1 MTQEHPNNLL
11 KNSLLLGAGGRRRP
25 LSSTQYCRLRK
36 VDEPHQHFL
45 CNAQSAVL
53 QAREHCWVWWKRRQ
67 LGNLWGPLQI
77 LDFQRCHHQL
87 MGLQEIRDS
96 GDLIRDWLSDV
107 TVYQQLRLIHFQKV
121 THCWS
126 VSAAGA
132 KPLARPYIT
141 LRTWGFRDLAGEARK
156 HLAHH
161 ASFTFYGS
169 VLSSR
174 LPACFFSDLRCLTE
188 QDFEMS

>member
-1 MTQEHPNNLL
+1 M
-11 KNSLLLGAGGRRRP
+11 SLTSISCAMQNMQSCKHVNIAG
-25 LSSTQYCRLRK
+25 S
-36 VDEPHQHFL
+36 D
-45 CNAQSAVL
+45 
-53 QAREHCWVWWKRRQ
+53 
-67 LGNLWGPLQI
+67 GNGEIWGTCGGPLQI
-77 LDFQRCHHQL
+77 LDFQRCHHHL
-87 MGLQEIRDS
+87 TGLEEIRDS

-107 TVYQQLRLIHFQKV
+107 TAYWQLKLIHFQKV

-132 KPLARPYIT
+132 KPLAWPYIT

-156 HLAHH
+156 YLAYH

-188 QDFEMS
+188 QNFEMS